1 MTIKPLSVVIL
12 ASVVTFLTITHTGC
26 VKTNPG
32 TTTHDTTVITKTDT
46 LNTTTTDTVV
56 PVPPDITTGL
66 VVYLKFNGNF
76 ADSSGL
82 NNTVTAVGGASLGY
96 DMHGYDTSAFTPNG
110 SGQALLVTNNGSYAV
125 DTAFSVSFDFM
136 IKNYAYI
143 IGGGD
148 YNGFETFASIVN
160 YANGEGPT
168 FSVGFNEENSP
179 QYFNFGIN
187 SELSS
192 CGSTTNT
199 DPRAQSD
206 TAYNFTPQLNTWY
219 NAIAIFSHG
228 VTSTYIDGQLVGY
241 KTGGPDSVLFCPNA
255 SLVIGS
261 WWGGTENVNGGID
274 EFRFYN
280 RTLTAPE
287 IAYLGRNFQLNSN
300 KQNPGVLKGKASS
313 ISRK

>member
-12 ASVVTFLTITHTGC
+12 ASVVTLLAMHTGC

-96 DMHGYDTSAFTPNG
+96 DLHGYAQSAFTPNG
-110 SGQALLVTNNGSYAV
+110 SGQTLLVTNNGSYAV

-136 IKNYAYI
+136 INNYAYI
-143 IGGGD
+143 IGDGNYD
-148 YNGFETFASIVN
+148 GFETFASIVN
-160 YANGEGPT
+160 YANGNAPT
-168 FSVGFNEENSP
+168 FNVGFNQINTP

-187 SELSS
+187 SELGTCETPNS
-192 CGSTTNT
+192 T
-199 DPRAQSD
+199 DPRAQPD
-206 TAYNFTPQLNTWY
+206 TAYNFTPQLSTWY

-228 VTSTYIDGQLVGY
+228 TVSTYINGTLVSY
-241 KTGGPDSVLFCPNA
+241 KTGEPDSVLFCPDA
-255 SLVIGS
+255 SLVIGG
-261 WWGGTENVNGGID
+261 WWGGTENVNGGMD

-280 RTLTAPE
+280 RTLTKPE
-287 IAYLGRNFQLNSN
+287 IAYLARNFQLNSN
-300 KQNPGVLKGKASS
+300 KQNPGLLNGKASS
-313 ISRK
+313 IGGK